1 MKKFAVSIFIILLIA
16 GFSISAVSSIESNQI
31 VDGLNYTS
39 DMTQALNNSEIE
51 NKTVLLLFDQEN
63 CYYCDLLKSD
73 VLSDSNVQK
82 ELNEN
87 FIIVS
92 VDINQEPQLAGEYQ
106 VLGTPTVIF
115 LDSSNNELGR
125 IDGYVPADEFL
136 DDLKE
141 I

>member
-92 VDINQEPQLAGEYQ
+92 VDINHDPQLAGEYQ
-106 VLGTPTVIF
+106 VLGTPTIIF

>member
-92 VDINQEPQLAGEYQ
+92 VDINHDPQLAGEYQ